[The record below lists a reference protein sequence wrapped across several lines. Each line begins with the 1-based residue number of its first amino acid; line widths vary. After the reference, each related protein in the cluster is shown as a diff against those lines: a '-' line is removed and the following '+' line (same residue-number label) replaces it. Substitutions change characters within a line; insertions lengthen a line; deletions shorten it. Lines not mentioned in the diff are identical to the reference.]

1 MRVPSPLEE
10 GEIAKGM
17 TMVQSS
23 NPDLT
28 SDVLV
33 IGGGPGGSTA
43 ATMLARKGHRVV
55 LLERARF
62 PRDHIGESLLPSS
75 MPVLEELGVLPAL
88 QQAGFLLKWGATM
101 VWGREKTPWSWYFRE
116 TNRKYPHTYQVWR
129 PHFDQLLLDNSRAHG
144 VEVREGHTVRDV
156 VFEDGRA
163 VGVRF
168 TVDGIGERIARARF
182 IVDASGQSALLGRQ
196 LDLRRWDPSFQ
207 NLAIYGYF
215 AGAERLPAPDET
227 NLLVESYPHGWF
239 WNIPLHN
246 GWMSVGAVVD
256 SQTGQEGMRH
266 SSPQRFLTEQ
276 IIEAPYTR
284 QMLQEANLA
293 YGPFVLKDWS
303 YVSDEVVGDGYILVG
318 DAACFVDPLFSSG
331 VHLALMAGVLAA
343 AYVTTA
349 LKDPSMRDTA
359 GRVYTDLYHKEY
371 SHFHDMAALFYSSN
385 RTIDSYFWEARRL
398 LGNGSLSPRQA
409 FIHAVAGQ
417 PPRSY
422 ERVVLEHGEAPAE
435 FVHSVRLMESERVA
449 RRAQLATILNR
460 TDMQRTT
467 LYRTVPRLDA
477 GVKVERQPIL
487 AEGEFVWG
495 YVLRTVGYPEG
506 IPCSGLVARLVSLID
521 GDTSV
526 GALVAKLGDGRE
538 ASERALIER
547 NVLAALQILYVDGTI
562 ADVQGW

>member
-1 MRVPSPLEE
+1 
-10 GEIAKGM
+10 
-17 TMVQSS
+17 
-23 NPDLT
+23 
-28 SDVLV
+28 
-33 IGGGPGGSTA
+33 
-43 ATMLARKGHRVV
+43 
-55 LLERARF
+55 
-62 PRDHIGESLLPSS
+62 
-75 MPVLEELGVLPAL
+75 
-88 QQAGFLLKWGATM
+88 
-101 VWGREKTPWSWYFRE
+101 
-116 TNRKYPHTYQVWR
+116 
-129 PHFDQLLLDNSRAHG
+129 
-144 VEVREGHTVRDV
+144 
-156 VFEDGRA
+156 
-163 VGVRF
+163 
-168 TVDGIGERIARARF
+168 
-182 IVDASGQSALLGRQ
+182 
-196 LDLRRWDPSFQ
+196 
-207 NLAIYGYF
+207 
-215 AGAERLPAPDET
+215 
-227 NLLVESYPHGWF
+227 
-239 WNIPLHN
+239 
-246 GWMSVGAVVD
+246 
-256 SQTGQEGMRH
+256 
-266 SSPQRFLTEQ
+266 
-276 IIEAPYTR
+276 
-284 QMLQEANLA
+284 LA

-359 GRVYTDLYHKEY
+359 GRVYTDLYDKEY
-371 SHFHDMAALFYSSN
+371 RHFHDMAALFYSSN

-435 FVHSVRLMESERVA
+435 FVHGVRLLESERAA

-521 GDTSV
+521 GDASV

-562 ADVQGW
+562 AELLGW

>member
-1 MRVPSPLEE
+1 
-10 GEIAKGM
+10 
-17 TMVQSS
+17 MVQSN

-43 ATMLARKGHRVV
+43 ATMLARKGHQVV
-55 LLERARF
+55 LLERAHF

-144 VEVREGHTVRDV
+144 VEVREGHTVREV

-207 NLAIYGYF
+207 NLAVYGYF

-266 SSPQRFLTEQ
+266 SSPQRFLIEQ
-276 IIEAPYTR
+276 IIEAPYTQ

-303 YVSDEVVGDGYILVG
+303 YVSNEVVGDGFILVG

-359 GRVYTDLYHKEY
+359 GRVYTDLYYKEY

-398 LGNGSLSPRQA
+398 LGNGHLSPRQA
-409 FIHAVAGQ
+409 FLHAVAGQ

-435 FVHSVRLMESERVA
+435 FVHSVRLVESERVA
-449 RRAQLATILNR
+449 RRAQLATMLNQ
-460 TDMQRTT
+460 TDMQRTK
-467 LYRTVPRLDA
+467 LYRLVPRLDA

-495 YVLRTVGYPEG
+495 YVLRTAGYPEG
-506 IPCSGLVARLVSLID
+506 IPCSGLVERLVSLID

-562 ADVQGW
+562 ADLRGW

>member
-1 MRVPSPLEE
+1 
-10 GEIAKGM
+10 
-17 TMVQSS
+17 
-23 NPDLT
+23 
-28 SDVLV
+28 
-33 IGGGPGGSTA
+33 
-43 ATMLARKGHRVV
+43 V

-495 YVLRTVGYPEG
+495 YVLRTGGYPEG

-538 ASERALIER
+538 ASERALIEA

-562 ADVQGW
+562 VDVQGW

>member
-1 MRVPSPLEE
+1 
-10 GEIAKGM
+10 M
-17 TMVQSS
+17 TMAHT
-23 NPDLT
+23 NRLDL
-28 SDVLV
+28 SADVLV

-43 ATMLARKGHRVV
+43 ATMLARKGHQVL
-55 LLERARF
+55 LLERAHF
-62 PRDHIGESLLPSS
+62 PRHHIGESLLPAS
-75 MPVLEELGVLPAL
+75 MPVLEELGVVPAL

-144 VEVREGHTVRDV
+144 VDVREGHTVREV

-168 TVDGIGERIARARF
+168 AADDGVERLGRARF

-196 LDLRRWDPSFQ
+196 LDLRRWDPSFH
-207 NLAIYGYF
+207 NLAVYGYF
-215 AGAERLPAPDET
+215 AGAKRLPPPDET

-246 GWMSVGAVVD
+246 NWMSVGAVVD
-256 SQTGQEGMRH
+256 SQIGQEGLRD
-266 SSPQRFLTEQ
+266 SSPHRFL
-276 IIEAPYTR
+276 IEHIAQAPHTR
-284 QMLQEANLA
+284 QMLAEANLA
-293 YGPFVLKDWS
+293 YGPFVIKDWS
-303 YVSDEVVGDGYILVG
+303 YISDEVVGDGYILVG

-349 LKDPSMRDTA
+349 LKDPGMGDSAR
-359 GRVYTDLYHKEY
+359 RVYKDLYYKEY
-371 SHFHDMAALFYSSN
+371 HHFHDMAALFYSSN
-385 RTIDSYFWEARRL
+385 RTIDSYFWEARRM
-398 LGNGSLSPRQA
+398 LGHAHLSPREA
-409 FIHAVAGQ
+409 FLHAVAGQ

-422 ERVVLEHGEAPAE
+422 ERVVLDHGEAPAE
-435 FVHSVRLMESERVA
+435 FVHNVRSIESERMA
-449 RRAQLATILNR
+449 RRGRLDTLLREADT
-460 TDMQRTT
+460 QRTR
-467 LYRTVPRLDA
+467 LYRLVPCLDA

-495 YVLRTVGYPEG
+495 YLLRTAGYPEG
-506 IPCSGLVARLVSLID
+506 VPCSGLVARLVSGID
-521 GDTSV
+521 GDTSI

-538 ASERALIER
+538 AGEHALMERHI
-547 NVLAALQILYVDGTI
+547 LATLQILYVDGTI
-562 ADVQGW
+562 AEFRGW

>member
-1 MRVPSPLEE
+1 MAMAR
-10 GEIAKGM
+10 
-17 TMVQSS
+17 SS

-28 SDVLV
+28 TDVLV

-43 ATMLARKGHRVV
+43 ATMLARKGHQVV
-55 LLERARF
+55 LMERARF

-101 VWGREKTPWSWYFRE
+101 VWGRETTPWSWYFRE

-144 VEVREGHTVRDV
+144 VEVREGHTVREV

-163 VGVRF
+163 LGVRF
-168 TVDGIGERIARARF
+168 TSDDGAERVAHARF

-207 NLAIYGYF
+207 NLAVYGYF

-246 GWMSVGAVVD
+246 DWMSVGAVVD

-266 SSPQRFLTEQ
+266 SSPQRFLIDQ
-276 IIEAPYTR
+276 ITQAPYTR
-284 QMLQEANLA
+284 QMLREAHLA

-359 GRVYTDLYHKEY
+359 GRVYKDLYYKEY
-371 SHFHDMAALFYSSN
+371 GHFHDMAALFYSSN
-385 RTIDSYFWEARRL
+385 RTVDSYFWEARRL
-398 LGNGSLSPRQA
+398 LGKGNLSPRQA

-422 ERVVLEHGEAPAE
+422 ERVVLEHGEAPDE
-435 FVHSVRLMESERVA
+435 FVQSVHLVESERAA
-449 RRAQLATILNR
+449 RRAKLAAVLNP
-460 TDMQRTT
+460 TDTQRTA
-467 LYRTVPRLDA
+467 LYRAVPRLDT
-477 GVKVERQPIL
+477 GIKVKRTTVL

-495 YVLRTVGYPEG
+495 YVLCTTGYPEG
-506 IPCSGLVARLVSLID
+506 TPCSGLVARLVSLID
-521 GDTSV
+521 GVTSV
-526 GALVAKLGDGRE
+526 GALLAKLGEGRE
-538 ASERALIER
+538 AAERALIER
-547 NVLAALQILYVDGTI
+547 SALAALQILYVDGTI
-562 ADVQGW
+562 ADLRGW

>member
-1 MRVPSPLEE
+1 
-10 GEIAKGM
+10 
-17 TMVQSS
+17 MVQSN

-43 ATMLARKGHRVV
+43 ATMLARKGHQVV
-55 LLERARF
+55 LLERAHF

-144 VEVREGHTVRDV
+144 VEVREGHTVREV

-207 NLAIYGYF
+207 NLAVYGYF

-266 SSPQRFLTEQ
+266 SSPQRFLIEQ
-276 IIEAPYTR
+276 IIEAPYTQ

-303 YVSDEVVGDGYILVG
+303 YVSNEVVGDGYILVG

-359 GRVYTDLYHKEY
+359 GRVYTDLYYKEY

-398 LGNGSLSPRQA
+398 LGHGHLSPRQA
-409 FIHAVAGQ
+409 FLHAVAGQ

-435 FVHSVRLMESERVA
+435 FVHSVRLVESERVA
-449 RRAQLATILNR
+449 RRAQLATMLNQ
-460 TDMQRTT
+460 TDMQRTK
-467 LYRTVPRLDA
+467 LYRLVPRLDA

-495 YVLRTVGYPEG
+495 YVLRTAGYPEG
-506 IPCSGLVARLVSLID
+506 IPCSGLVERLVSLID

-562 ADVQGW
+562 ADLRGW

>member
-1 MRVPSPLEE
+1 
-10 GEIAKGM
+10 M
-17 TMVQSS
+17 TMAQSN

-28 SDVLV
+28 TDVLV

-43 ATMLARKGHRVV
+43 ATMLARKGHQVV

-62 PRDHIGESLLPSS
+62 PRHHIGESLLPSS

-284 QMLQEANLA
+284 RMLQEANLA

>member
-1 MRVPSPLEE
+1 M
-10 GEIAKGM
+10 A
-17 TMVQSS
+17 QS
-23 NPDLT
+23 NHLNFT
-28 SDVLV
+28 TDVLV

-43 ATMLARKGHRVV
+43 ATMLARKGHHVV

-62 PRDHIGESLLPSS
+62 PRDHIGESLLPAS
-75 MPVLEELGVLPAL
+75 MPVLEELGVLPVL
-88 QQAGFLLKWGATM
+88 QQAGFLRKWGATM

-144 VEVREGHTVRDV
+144 VEVREGHTVREV
-156 VFEDGRA
+156 LFENGRA
-163 VGVRF
+163 LGVRF
-168 TVDGIGERIARARF
+168 TADDGVQRMAHARF

-196 LDLRRWDPSFQ
+196 LDLRRWDPSFR
-207 NLAIYGYF
+207 NLAVHGYF
-215 AGAERLPAPDET
+215 AGAERLPSPDET

-246 GWMSVGAVVD
+246 SWMSVGAVVD
-256 SQTGQEGMRH
+256 SQTGQEGMRS

-276 IIEAPYTR
+276 ITQAPYTR
-284 QMLQEANLA
+284 QLLQEANLA

-349 LKDPSMRDTA
+349 LKDSSMRDAA
-359 GRVYTDLYHKEY
+359 GRVYKDLYYKEY
-371 SHFHDMAALFYSSN
+371 SHFHDMAVLFYSSN
-385 RTIDSYFWEARRL
+385 RTVDSYFWEARRL
-398 LGNGSLSPRQA
+398 LGNTDLSPRQA
-409 FIHAVAGQ
+409 FLHAVAGQ

-422 ERVVLEHGEAPAE
+422 ERMVLERGEAPAE
-435 FVHSVRLMESERVA
+435 FVHSVRLLESA
-449 RRAQLATILNR
+449 RAARHAQLATILNQ
-460 TDMQRTT
+460 TDIQRTT
-467 LYRTVPRLDA
+467 FYRTVPGLDA

-495 YVLRTVGYPEG
+495 YVLRTSGYPEG
-506 IPCSGLVARLVSLID
+506 IPCSGLIARLVSLID
-521 GDTSV
+521 GATSV

-538 ASERALIER
+538 ANERALIER
-547 NVLAALQILYVDGTI
+547 HVLTALQILYVDGTI
-562 ADVQGW
+562 ADLREW

>member
-1 MRVPSPLEE
+1 M
-10 GEIAKGM
+10 A
-17 TMVQSS
+17 QSNS
-23 NPDLT
+23 PDLT
-28 SDVLV
+28 TDVLV

-43 ATMLARKGHRVV
+43 ATMLARKGHQVV
-55 LLERARF
+55 LLERAHF
-62 PRDHIGESLLPSS
+62 PRHHIGESLLPSS

-88 QQAGFLLKWGATM
+88 QQAGFLRKWGATM

-144 VEVREGHTVRDV
+144 VEVREGHTVREV
-156 VFEDGRA
+156 AFEDGRA

-168 TVDGIGERIARARF
+168 TADDGVERVAQARF

-207 NLAIYGYF
+207 NLAVYGYF

-246 GWMSVGAVVD
+246 DWMSVGAVVD
-256 SQTGQEGMRH
+256 SQIGQEGMRH
-266 SSPQRFLTEQ
+266 SSPQRFLLEQ
-276 IIEAPYTR
+276 ITQAPYTR
-284 QMLQEANLA
+284 QMLREANLA
-293 YGPFVLKDWS
+293 YGPFVIKDWS
-303 YVSDEVVGDGYILVG
+303 YVSDEVVGEGYILVG

-349 LKDPSMRDTA
+349 LKDPSMRAAA
-359 GRVYTDLYHKEY
+359 GRVYKDLYYKEY
-371 SHFHDMAALFYSSN
+371 HHFHDMAALFYSSN
-385 RTIDSYFWEARRL
+385 RTTDSYFWEARRL
-398 LGNGSLSPRQA
+398 LGQGHLSPRQA
-409 FIHAVAGQ
+409 FLHAVAGQ

-422 ERVVLEHGEAPAE
+422 ERVVLEQGEAPAE
-435 FVHSVRLMESERVA
+435 FVHSVRSMESERVA
-449 RRAQLATILNR
+449 RRTQLATTLNQA
-460 TDMQRTT
+460 DMQRTP
-467 LYRTVPRLDA
+467 LDRLVPHLDV

-495 YVLRTVGYPEG
+495 YVLRTAGYPEG
-506 IPCSGLVARLVSLID
+506 IPCSGLVARLTSLID
-521 GDTSV
+521 GHTSV
-526 GALVAKLGDGRE
+526 GALVAKLGEGRE
-538 ASERALIER
+538 AAERALIER
-547 NVLAALQILYVDGTI
+547 HVLAALQILYVDGTI
-562 ADVQGW
+562 AELQGW